1 MKNTITILKIG
12 LKEIMKTLPLMIMMY
27 LVFPIVLS
35 SMGGGY
41 STFDK
46 VEKFTELSIVDN
58 DKSELSKSLIKFLEG
73 NNIKVIKDNSLSL
86 IIEKGYENSITDGE
100 NYKLI
105 LNEEGK
111 VMSNGSKIKNIL
123 DMYHK
128 SLYVGMNGGNGAD
141 AFSDITKSAIKFEEF
156 IGLKDKKGSTKSTM
170 IVSFV
175 GFLVG
180 TFLLAKVQ
188 AKKNKNSKEI
198 GERKTSM
205 PKSKNTLLLYEF
217 LKDGLEFA
225 IIIAVYITVFR
236 IWGVAFTG
244 SIVELIL
251 MGLGTTI
258 LAASASVFLKAMFS
272 HDVGIIIT
280 MPIMM
285 ITMLSGYSEVGGI
298 IEKITKL
305 NPLVYITKMFNLSS
319 DGAGVGVILQSVSI
333 LIFAAIVINIITVLR
348 VRYKKVV
355 MQ

>member
-128 SLYVGMNGGNGAD
+128 SLYIGMNGGNGEE
-141 AFSDITKSAIKFEEF
+141 AFNDVTSLAIKFEEF
-156 IGLKDKKGSTKSTM
+156 SSSKDKKGNAKGDM

-180 TFLLAKVQ
+180 TFLLTKVQ
-188 AKKNKNSKEI
+188 GKKNKNFKEI
-198 GERKTSM
+198 IERKTAM
-205 PKSKNTLLLYEF
+205 PKSKNTLILYEV

-225 IIIAVYITVFR
+225 LIIAVYITVFR

-244 SIVELIL
+244 SVVELIL

-258 LAASASVFLKAMFS
+258 LAASASMFFKCMFS
-272 HDVGIIIT
+272 HDTGMTIT

-285 ITMLSGYSEVGGI
+285 ITMLSSYSDVGGI

-305 NPLVYITKMFNLSS
+305 NPFAYITKMFNLSS
-319 DGAGVGVILQSVSI
+319 GGAGVGVILQNVSI
-333 LIFAAIVINIITVLR
+333 VIFAAIVINIITVLR
-348 VRYKKVV
+348 VKYKKVV